1 MSTDDATLAD
11 RLRGKF
17 LVFDGPDGAGKTTQ
31 GEILLGLLQSANLD
45 VVTCRDPGGT
55 EIGDRIRA
63 VLLDF
68 DLSTMDAACEALLFM
83 ASRAQLVKEVVRPA
97 IDSGKTV
104 LCDRFVTS
112 TCAYQGA
119 AGFDPQRVIELAR
132 FAIGE
137 CWPDVTLIF
146 DVDPAKGFERI
157 GRHAHHAGKHRKRAS
172 GQSTLFEDA
181 GPDAME
187 ARSID
192 YHRRVRKIFLDVH
205 QYYPTPVITV
215 DGSGD
220 RKAVHQRVTKELL
233 RVLG

>member
-1 MSTDDATLAD
+1 MSKDDATLAD

-31 GEILLGLLQSANLD
+31 REILLDVLHKADLD

-55 EIGDRIRA
+55 EIGDRIRS
-63 VLLDF
+63 VLLDY
-68 DLSTMDAACEALLFM
+68 DLAAMDAACEATLFM
-83 ASRAQLVKEVVRPA
+83 ASRAQLVKEIVRPA

-112 TCAYQGA
+112 TCSYQGA
-119 AGFDPQRVIELAR
+119 AGFDPQKVIELAR
-132 FAIGE
+132 FAIGD

-146 DVDPAKGFERI
+146 DVDPAKGFKRI
-157 GRHAHHAGKHRKRAS
+157 GRQSHHAGKNRKKAS
-172 GQSTLFEDA
+172 GQRTLFEDA
-181 GPDAME
+181 APDAME

-192 YHRRVRKIFLDVH
+192 FHRRVRKIFLDVH
-205 QYYPTPVITV
+205 QYYPTAVITI

-220 RKAVHQRVTKELL
+220 RDAVHRRVTEELL
-233 RVLG
+233 GVFG